1 MTTYKPP
8 QDRAERPGRETRQ
21 RQKVLRARVTQEEF
35 DKITAD
41 AQAVDLSVGGYLR
54 FLGMGM
60 KTPGTQRAA
69 PLPERQDLVRIYAGL
84 GRIGGNLNQLTKLA
98 NQRQIV
104 PPSALDGCMAEVD
117 RLLNEI
123 DLVFFDGKRSSFGG

>member
-1 MTTYKPP
+1 MIKYQPD
-8 QDRAERPGRETRQ
+8 DRASRPGRETRQ
-21 RQKVLRARVTQEEF
+21 RQKVIRARVTQEEF

-54 FLGMGM
+54 FLGMRM
-60 KTPGTQRAA
+60 LTPGTQKAA
-69 PLPERQDLVRIYAGL
+69 PLPERQDLARIYAGM

-98 NQRQIV
+98 NQGQIV
-104 PPSALDGCMAEVD
+104 PPSALSASIAEVD

-123 DLVFFDGKRSSFGG
+123 DRVFFDGKRSSFGG

>member
-1 MTTYKPP
+1 MIKYQPD
-8 QDRAERPGRETRQ
+8 DRASRPGRETRQ

-60 KTPGTQRAA
+60 KTPGTQKAT
-69 PLPERQDLVRIYAGL
+69 PLPERQDLARIVGGL

-98 NQRQIV
+98 NQGQIV
-104 PPSALDGCMAEVD
+104 PPSALNASLAEV
-117 RLLNEI
+117 RALMNEI
-123 DLVFFDGKRSSFGG
+123 YDVFFDEKRPD

>member
-1 MTTYKPP
+1 MIKHQPD
-8 QDRAERPGRETRQ
+8 DRASRPGRETRQ
-21 RQKVLRARVTQEEF
+21 RQKVIRARVTQEEF

-69 PLPERQDLVRIYAGL
+69 PLPAAQDLARIAAGL

-104 PPSALDGCMAEVD
+104 PPSALDASLAEVRALVD
-117 RLLNEI
+117 EI
-123 DLVFFDGKRSSFGG
+123 YEVFFDEKRPD